1 MLMDAQDNLVS
12 YIEQS
17 IKQNWE
23 LLALTDFKGQ
33 SFQYRD
39 VARKIAKLHLL
50 FENADLKPGD
60 RVALCG
66 RNSAQWA
73 IAALASLTYGTI
85 SSPITC
91 ITSCATPRQS
101 FSL

>member
-1 MLMDAQDNLVS
+1 MDAQDNLVS

-60 RVALCG
+60 RVV
-66 RNSAQWA
+66 
-73 IAALASLTYGTI
+73 
-85 SSPITC
+85 
-91 ITSCATPRQS
+91 TSDMKEFKERDN
-101 FSL
+101 LKIK

>member
-1 MLMDAQDNLVS
+1 MEVQDNLVS

-17 IKQNWE
+17 LKHNWE

-39 VARKIAKLHLL
+39 VARKVAKLHLL
-50 FENADLKPGD
+50 FENADLRPGD
-60 RVALCG
+60 KIALCG

-73 IAALASLTYGTI
+73 IAALASLTYGTVTV
-85 SSPITC
+85 PILHDFKPDNVHHLVC
-91 ITSCATPRQS
+91 HS
-101 FSL
+101 

>member
-1 MLMDAQDNLVS
+1 MEVQDNLVS

-17 IKQNWE
+17 LKHNWE

-39 VARKIAKLHLL
+39 VARKVAKLHLL
-50 FENADLKPGD
+50 FENADLRPGD
-60 RVALCG
+60 KIALCG

-73 IAALASLTYGTI
+73 IAALASASNANAGPMTHTTF
-85 SSPITC
+85 PPC
-91 ITSCATPRQS
+91 S
-101 FSL
+101 FS